1 MHVEKTEGNPA
12 VQKYPI
18 QYLED
23 TIRYEKNLYNILYC
37 AF

>member
-12 VQKYPI
+12 VQKYLI
-18 QYLED
+18 QYLDEM
-23 TIRYEKNLYNILYC
+23 IRYEKNLYNILYC